1 MKKLVNS
8 LIIIS
13 TTLMVMTDLNFF
25 DPNVMLEIRA
35 SSFQLIQ
42 LLAFLFVG
50 ITIYLGMTLT
60 DKTRNYRIG
69 RGAIVMSLFTLAI
82 SPTFIVTSL
91 NLVVWHRFVTNHVW
105 IKSQLIVL
113 ILMILG
119 TWGLIRSYQLEKD
132 C

>member
-1 MKKLVNS
+1 
-8 LIIIS
+8 
-13 TTLMVMTDLNFF
+13 MTDLNFF